1 MGTEWITGLLPV
13 PATPAGRPTIPGP
26 AMAMAPEPATL
37 TFRLLRQYAPPGSRE
52 MPRGAGTDEVPE
64 PESGT
69 PSCSEPGRSMVPG
82 AKKQKSQPTV
92 KQLIGIYYWYP
103 EPGSNRH
110 DIAVIG
116 V

>member
-69 PSCSEPGRSMVPG
+69 PSFSETGRSMVPG

-92 KQLIGIYYWYP
+92 EQLIEIYY
-103 EPGSNRH
+103 
-110 DIAVIG
+110 
-116 V
+116 

>member
-1 MGTEWITGLLPV
+1 MMGTEWMTGLLPV
-13 PATPAGRPTIPGP
+13 PATPAGRPTISGP
-26 AMAMAPEPATL
+26 AMAPEPATL

-52 MPRGAGTDEVPE
+52 MPRGTGTDEVPE

-69 PSCSEPGRSMVPG
+69 PSFSETGRSMVPG

-103 EPGSNRH
+103 EPHLNIVNPIKSE
-110 DIAVIG
+110 
-116 V
+116 

>member
-1 MGTEWITGLLPV
+1 MGTEWMTGLLPV

-26 AMAMAPEPATL
+26 AMAMAPEPASL
-37 TFRLLRQYAPPGSRE
+37 TFRLHLQYAPPGSRE

-69 PSCSEPGRSMVPG
+69 PSFSETGRSMVPG